1 MMLQDQIP
9 QLQHEQARA
18 QETLQPAPKIGLL
31 CFFPLRVISPA
42 LLMLRASIMAVYRF
56 LAFGDEPGSAW
67 PHTSWLTRREHR
79 LIRKGHSKTCP
90 SRWCC
95 LMQMAV
101 NADSGNCV

>member
-56 LAFGDEPGSAW
+56 LAFGDEPGSAC

-79 LIRKGHSKTCP
+79 LIRKAIQKRAPPDG
-90 SRWCC
+90 
-95 LMQMAV
+95 AV
-101 NADSGNCV
+101 